1 MQNLRAQAAL
11 WIARVAGRLLFA
23 GVLLGAA
30 LPLAAYAQAI
40 HITSADM
47 AQVPGLGFSPAPAS
61 LENPWVTAP
70 WSRVALPHA
79 LHFDLVAGTDD
90 PARPRTQV
98 TWYWLSVP
106 ALDPTLAPHAPRYLY
121 LPRWKADG
129 QLAVYVNQRLVHR
142 SDANRVWNGFNQP
155 LWIALGTADQLTPG
169 PLDPITVVVRVEHLR
184 AVGSAISSA
193 WIGTQA
199 DIGWR
204 YRMRDTLQTQVPLMT
219 SAAFLAVG
227 IFALLVWAR
236 QRWQGLGGSSLN
248 LLFFVM
254 SAVSYL
260 RNLHYHVGQFQL
272 PVSDA
277 WFGWVTVSSLFWLV
291 ATGHFFIGRLH
302 ARPSPWLDRGVLGIT
317 GLVTLLTLPAAAEM
331 VPGASEVAPFA
342 YAILLAMGVTVF
354 ARGWVNARKALQQD
368 ALLLS
373 LWGLF
378 GMAAG
383 LHDWL
388 IQNNYL
394 SVESLYLGAY
404 TSCGIFAVFMHA
416 LLRQYT
422 SALQEAQRANASLA
436 QRLQEQEAH
445 LNASHARL
453 REVEQRQTLSQER
466 QRLMQDMHDGLGSSL
481 VSALRVVEAGQLQG
495 ADVAEV
501 LKGCIDDLKL
511 AIDSMEPVE
520 ADLLL
525 LLATLRYRLGSR
537 LKHSG
542 IHLVWNVQEVPALEW
557 LDPRNSL
564 HILRILQEALT
575 NILKHAN
582 ATEITVSTHTH
593 AQVIHLVIADNG
605 QGFAVHDAVLTGGR
619 GLANQLRRAR
629 AIGGDITLQST
640 PVGTTLTLK
649 LPQHRAPAPASATH
663 AF

>member
-1 MQNLRAQAAL
+1 
-11 WIARVAGRLLFA
+11 
-23 GVLLGAA
+23 
-30 LPLAAYAQAI
+30 
-40 HITSADM
+40 
-47 AQVPGLGFSPAPAS
+47 
-61 LENPWVTAP
+61 
-70 WSRVALPHA
+70 VALPHA
-79 LHFDLVAGTDD
+79 QHFDLVAGTDD
-90 PARPRTQV
+90 PAQPRTQV
-98 TWYWLSVP
+98 TWYRLSVP
-106 ALDPTLAPHAPRYLY
+106 AIEPTSDTLAPRYLY

-129 QLAVYVNQRLVHR
+129 QLAVYVNERLVHR

-155 LWIALGTADQLTPG
+155 LWIALGAADLGPSGTAQ
-169 PLDPITVVVRVEHLR
+169 PIRVEVRVEHLR

-193 WIGTQA
+193 WVGTQA

-227 IFALLVWAR
+227 VFALFVWAR
-236 QRWQGLGGSSLN
+236 QRWQGMEGGPLN

-291 ATGHFFIGRLH
+291 ATGHFFIARLH
-302 ARPSPWLDRGVLGIT
+302 ARPSPWLDKGVLGIT
-317 GLVTLLTLPAAAEM
+317 GLVTVLTLPAAAEM
-331 VPGASEVAPFA
+331 VPGASELAPFA
-342 YAILLAMGVTVF
+342 YAILLTMGVAVF
-354 ARGWVNARKALQQD
+354 TRGWMHARQARQQD

-373 LWGLF
+373 VWGLF

-388 IQNNYL
+388 IQNNYF
-394 SVESLYLGAY
+394 SVEDLYLGAY
-404 TSCGIFAVFMHA
+404 ISCGIFAVFMHA

-436 QRLQEQEAH
+436 QRLQAQEAH
-445 LNASHARL
+445 LTASHARL

-481 VSALRVVEAGQLQG
+481 VSALRVVEAGQLRG

-501 LKGCIDDLKL
+501 LRGCIDDLKL

-537 LKHSG
+537 LKQSG
-542 IHLVWNVQEVPALEW
+542 IHLVWNVQEVPALTW

-564 HILRILQEALT
+564 HILRILQEALANT
-575 NILKHAN
+575 LKHAS
-582 ATEITVSTHTH
+582 ATEITVSTH
-593 AQVIHLVIADNG
+593 AQSGVVCLVITDNG
-605 QGFAVHDAVLTGGR
+605 QGFAVHDALLTGGR
-619 GLANQLRRAR
+619 GLANQQRRAR
-629 AIGGDITLQST
+629 AIGADITLQST
-640 PVGTTLTLK
+640 AAGTTLTLE
-649 LPQHRAPAPASATH
+649 LPLHRPRAAEPSSATL